1 MQRRVIEV
9 RDVPDVEVERPERQR
24 DERMGQDAQPLDHL
38 EAKHRAKDLAGQP
51 EHEAERREVAEDHVL
66 RHVEEEE
73 MLLAERVDRRV
84 EREHDERD
92 AGPERGAAPTRHRA
106 ALSGERPATR
116 VVEERR
122 DDRGD
127 DLERFERPGREE
139 RRRIHVA

>member
-1 MQRRVIEV
+1 MRE
-9 RDVPDVEVERPERQR
+9 
-24 DERMGQDAQPLDHL
+24 DAQPLDHL
-38 EAKHRAKDLAGQP
+38 EAQHRAQDLAGQP

-73 MLLAERVDRRV
+73 VLLAERVDRRV

-92 AGPERGAAPTRHRA
+92 PGPEHPPAPARHRA
-106 ALSGERPATR
+106 ALPGERPAAR

-127 DLERFERPGREE
+127 DLERLERPGREE
-139 RRRIHVA
+139 RRGIHVA